1 MSNRDKP
8 TNYMIISLSGVLG
21 IFWVDY
27 LYVFSKLG
35 MNARKIIILVFFLTI
50 IGLFMALT
58 KCSQRVKQNV
68 FLVIFSLI
76 IFEIMLQITAIMG
89 LIPGLV
95 IYRNLP
101 YARVYCS
108 REGLGNSIMNRYGR
122 YYPKFNLDSQAQRIV
137 LIGDSFI
144 EALGISP
151 HKNMGVILNNLLD
164 NYAGPGKYSV
174 LALGTSGMGPAQ
186 YLEMVKYAIK
196 YFKPSEVL
204 IFICLGNDFRDID
217 LKKQGGLGEAYKP
230 ENYIYYI
237 LDSNGN
243 LTLHPQSVKAQ
254 KSFNSRLELNNQSI
268 LKTLPVTISSYFMTP
283 PVVETFGRILWQKA
297 KGPQRGSGDE
307 IADQLE
313 RIGLDGFVFKKNL
326 STEAWEAITICLK
339 ILQLC
344 DKTARENGVKL
355 HLVTIPVFPKVFY
368 RGKNASA
375 FLETGEYD
383 FDLPEKILSKFAQ
396 EQGIQLLPMARYMQV
411 KNIDAKVIRSLFFH
425 GTGHF
430 TEQGHAFFAGALFEK
445 VWAKRKTDGNGGVSP
460 LIRSDVE

>member
-1 MSNRDKP
+1 MADRAKINNFIFV
-8 TNYMIISLSGVLG
+8 TLAVIMAIYII
-21 IFWVDY
+21 DY
-27 LYVFSKLG
+27 LYVSTMIG
-35 MNARKIIILVFFLTI
+35 MNYRKLMLLIFLLSAMLLFIAVTKCNNKIKNGLLFVIYTLLISEIILQV
-50 IGLFMALT
+50 
-58 KCSQRVKQNV
+58 
-68 FLVIFSLI
+68 
-76 IFEIMLQITAIMG
+76 TAFMG
-89 LIPGLV
+89 LLPGMV
-95 IYRNLP
+95 VYRNLP

-186 YLEMVKYAIK
+186 YLEMLKYAIK
-196 YFKPSEVL
+196 YFNPSEVL

-297 KGPQRGSGDE
+297 KGPQRRSGDE

-326 STEAWEAITICLK
+326 SAEEREAIIICLK

-344 DKTARENGVKL
+344 VKTARENGVRL
-355 HLVTIPVFPKVFY
+355 HLVTIPVFPEVFY
-368 RGKNASA
+368 RGNKASA
-375 FLETGEYD
+375 FLETREYD

-396 EQGIQLLPMARYMQV
+396 GQGIQILPMARYMQV

-430 TEQGHAFFAGALFEK
+430 TEPGHAFFAGALFEQL
-445 VWAKRKTDGNGGVSP
+445 WANRKTKGNGGVYP
-460 LIRSDVE
+460 LIRSDVD

>member
-1 MSNRDKP
+1 
-8 TNYMIISLSGVLG
+8 
-21 IFWVDY
+21 
-27 LYVFSKLG
+27 
-35 MNARKIIILVFFLTI
+35 
-50 IGLFMALT
+50 
-58 KCSQRVKQNV
+58 
-68 FLVIFSLI
+68 
-76 IFEIMLQITAIMG
+76 MG
-89 LIPGLV
+89 LLPGMV
-95 IYRNLP
+95 VYRNLP

-122 YYPKFNLDSQAQRIV
+122 YYPKFNLDKEANRIV

-144 EALGISP
+144 EGLGISP
-151 HKNMGVILNNLLD
+151 DKNMGVVLNNLLD
-164 NYAGPGKYSV
+164 NYAGPGQYSV
-174 LALGTSGMGPAQ
+174 LSLGTSGAGPAQ
-186 YLEMVKYAIK
+186 YLEVLKYAIK

-204 IFICLGNDFRDID
+204 MFIYLGNDFRDVY
-217 LKKQGGLGEAYKP
+217 LKKQWGLGEAYKP

-254 KSFNSRLELNNQSI
+254 KSFNNRLELNNQSI
-268 LKTLPVTISSYFMTP
+268 FKTLPVTISSYFLMP
-283 PVVETFGRILWQKA
+283 PVVETFGRILWHKA
-297 KGPQRGSGDE
+297 KGPQRGAGDE

-355 HLVTIPVFPKVFY
+355 HLVTIPVFPEVYY

-396 EQGIQLLPMARYMQV
+396 EIGIQLLPMARYMQV
-411 KNIDAKVIRSLFFH
+411 KNIDAKFIKSLFFH
-425 GTGHF
+425 GIGHF
-430 TEQGHAFFAGALFEK
+430 TEQGHAFFAGALFEQ
-445 VWAKRKTDGNGGVSP
+445 VWAKRKTNGNGGVSP
-460 LIRSDVE
+460 LIRSNVE